1 MLRDAGVAQSALSG
15 GVEHADTVKSPRQRT
30 GWSRLG
36 LPARVALAWALGAG
50 LLTAT
55 VGGSSYSLVRR
66 YLLLQRSE
74 VTTRQAYA
82 NARVVRDT
90 LRGPAP
96 DVAGLL
102 ATLRSD
108 AGSFPLVNYRGQWF
122 GTTAGT
128 GPDNLPVDFKVALA
142 SGISGRQR
150 FTNGGAPLLVVGV
163 VMPSVDAQYVEVFPM
178 ETLRRTLGLLRN
190 SLMAGTMLALAVGA
204 FLGAWS
210 ARRVLR
216 PVTRVAEAAEA
227 LASGMLDTRLAAE
240 RDVDLNRLVTSF
252 NTMVDAVER
261 RIEREARFASDVSHE
276 LRTPLGALMAATEV
290 LERRREELPDRAQQ
304 AVDVIGSQ
312 LRRLSTMVLDL
323 LEIARIDAGV
333 ADVHL
338 EDNDVVSLTKMV
350 ADRLGVPLHLIH
362 VAPDAEQAHAMLD
375 RRRYEQI
382 LRNLVDNACKYAGGV
397 DRLGIQRDGS
407 DVVIFVDDAGPGVNA
422 AERQRIFER
431 FARGRSAQDTPGT
444 GLGLSLAADQAAL
457 MRGTLSVGSSSVG
470 GARFSL
476 RLPESPA
483 ESSTDALERA

>member
-1 MLRDAGVAQSALSG
+1 MKIAPPRSG
-15 GVEHADTVKSPRQRT
+15 WPRF
-30 GWSRLG
+30 G
-36 LPARVALAWALGAG
+36 LPARVALAWAMGAG

-55 VGGSSYSLVRR
+55 VGGTSYSLVRR

-74 VTTRQAYA
+74 VTTRQAYS

-90 LRGPAP
+90 LRGPNP

-102 ATLRSD
+102 NSLRSD
-108 AGSFPLVNYRGQWF
+108 AGSFPLVNYHQKWF

-128 GPDNLPVDFKVALA
+128 GPDNLPTDFKVALA
-142 SGISGRQR
+142 RGISGRQR
-150 FTNGGAPLLVVGV
+150 FSDKGNPVLVVGV
-163 VMPSVDAQYVEVFPM
+163 VIPSVDAQYVEVFPM
-178 ETLRRTLGLLRN
+178 ETLRHTLALLRN
-190 SLMAGTMLALAVGA
+190 SLMVGTALALSVGA
-204 FLGAWS
+204 FLGRGF

-227 LASGMLDTRLAAE
+227 LASGALDTRLASE

-276 LRTPLGALMAATEV
+276 LRTPLGALSAATEV
-290 LERRREELPDRAQQ
+290 LERRREELPDRAKQ
-304 AVDVIGSQ
+304 AVDVIASQ
-312 LRRLSTMVLDL
+312 LRRMSTMVLDL

-338 EDNDVVSLTKMV
+338 EDNDLAGLTRLV
-350 ADRLGVPLHLIH
+350 ADRLGVPVDVIR
-362 VAPDAEQAHAMLD
+362 VAPAAEAARVMLD

-382 LRNLVDNACKYAGGV
+382 LRNLVDNATKYGGGV
-397 DRLGIQRDGS
+397 KRLSIDRDGG
-407 DVVIFVDDAGPGVNA
+407 DVLVAVDDSGPGVTPG
-422 AERQRIFER
+422 ERERIFER

-457 MRGTLSVGSSSVG
+457 MRGALSVCSSPDG
-470 GARFSL
+470 GARFTL
-476 RLPESPA
+476 RLPEAPA
-483 ESSTDALERA
+483 EQLGDAASERS